1 MEERNV
7 TVTIDKA
14 REWYNCGNE
23 SLREVALQD
32 FTEVIILKKTIDL

>member
-1 MEERNV
+1 MKERNI
-7 TVTIDKA
+7 TITIDKA
-14 REWYNCGNE
+14 REWYNSGSE